1 MTNWNLYIT
10 MECTHLVRQTF
21 DMMQY
26 KPLTII
32 VSFDSADQA
41 EELDHPAETLLH
53 LKHKHTG
60 QDLEERHNKHCGSEP
75 SVQGMFSRTFTTRFL
90 LFTFLWY
97 THSQTIGACKAQHLQ
112 HSQRQQWLHAY
123 RQHIFRY
130 DDSHIIHDEAVP
142 EGEASPGRLDQ
153 EFGAK
158 QQEEEAGQQVSEA
171 KHRDPG
177 GASDEDHWQHQPE
190 EVTEH
195 KDFGHVQVTPG
206 AGTEKKE
213 RSIFIFTDSQWKRSF
228 VDSIDGHFVQ

>member
-10 MECTHLVRQTF
+10 IECTHLVRQTS

-75 SVQGMFSRTFTTRFL
+75 SVQGMSSRTFTTRIH

-97 THSQTIGACKAQHLQ
+97 THSQTIGACN
-112 HSQRQQWLHAY
+112 S
-123 RQHIFRY
+123 IF
-130 DDSHIIHDEAVP
+130 SI
-142 EGEASPGRLDQ
+142 
-153 EFGAK
+153 
-158 QQEEEAGQQVSEA
+158 
-171 KHRDPG
+171 HRDSNG
-177 GASDEDHWQHQPE
+177 YTLTD
-190 EVTEH
+190 
-195 KDFGHVQVTPG
+195 
-206 AGTEKKE
+206 
-213 RSIFIFTDSQWKRSF
+213 SIFFDMMTPTLYMMRQSQKVRRVLDGLTRSLVPNSRKKKQASRYPKPNTEILVEPVMKTTDSTNQKRWRNTKTLAMSK
-228 VDSIDGHFVQ
+228 